1 MKIFNIKLLVIFSM
15 FIASCSDVID
25 TSNNANR
32 KIDPGKIPINYYAN
46 KTVKSLVVPPDLT
59 KPNTQNSFRV
69 SEYVSDINE
78 SIVDFSSSEASKE
91 KSTNILAKSSE
102 VQVAKSGQRRWLV
115 INKNSNIVWE
125 LAKDFIKRQGFTIKK
140 SNKKIGII
148 ETDFLENYPDIPEQS
163 LGFFRAMLKN
173 ALTARYTLPIIDKYR
188 IRVEPISENK
198 TELHLSLFSMQEKLA
213 KSGNVESTIW
223 ETYEKDHAL
232 ETEMLYQLMVFISG
246 NQAEA
251 KEKILKAKDQN
262 TINVTLERS
271 FNGYAKLNFQA
282 SIVDTWDS
290 INWALDQLNI
300 DIEDKDI
307 KERSFYIKTVRTSD
321 IGILTKLLGS
331 DAVMKTYQI
340 LIKPG
345 ENPNNS
351 SVLFN
356 DVSGENE
363 QETKDFSYEFF
374 TKIQKLF

>member
-1 MKIFNIKLLVIFSM
+1 M